1 LSAHVLVA
9 ARSPCCAGRQDRLSA
24 ERAGLAFLP
33 PGRTG
38 ALRGPVSS
46 IGTRLSRAASSLK
59 P

>member
-1 LSAHVLVA
+1 LPRAGLA
-9 ARSPCCAGRQDRLSA
+9 APVVKIACLLKGP
-24 ERAGLAFLP
+24 GLAFLP